1 MSQRSE
7 ARGEMHRSGVEQ
19 RLGGEGGADSGPGLQ
34 RDEWGAGGGVERARS
49 RAGWA
54 KLGCFVCWAA
64 GRERK
69 GAGLGW
75 WASGMGFGLG

>member
-1 MSQRSE
+1 LVDGPTRSGGAVWSMSQRSE

-19 RLGGEGGADSGPGLQ
+19 RLGGEGEADSGPGLQ

-54 KLGCFVCWAA
+54 AR
-64 GRERK
+64 RE
-69 GAGLGW
+69 
-75 WASGMGFGLG
+75 